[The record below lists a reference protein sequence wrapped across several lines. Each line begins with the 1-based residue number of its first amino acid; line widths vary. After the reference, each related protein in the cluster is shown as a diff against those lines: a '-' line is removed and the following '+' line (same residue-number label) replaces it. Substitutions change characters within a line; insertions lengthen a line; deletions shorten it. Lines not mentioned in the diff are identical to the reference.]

1 MTDEGAEKGASQT
14 PSTVAFNTPTPHF
27 DLQPLNLDPKVSPRG
42 HAPSEQQQ
50 QHLEED
56 RKRRLNAPH
65 LCLIIFIFFANFFF
79 IYIYFFLLL
88 RPGSE
93 AAVNIN
99 GLSGSDFL
107 SDVTVRKGSFA

>member
-65 LCLIIFIFFANFFF
+65 LCLIIFIFFANFFLY
-79 IYIYFFLLL
+79 IYIFFFFSDLVLRLLSILMDFLVLTFFLM
-88 RPGSE
+88 
-93 AAVNIN
+93 
-99 GLSGSDFL
+99 
-107 SDVTVRKGSFA
+107 

>member
-65 LCLIIFIFFANFFF
+65 FCFIIFIFFANFFLY
-79 IYIYFFLLL
+79 IYIFFFFFSDLVLRLLSILMDFLVLTFFLM
-88 RPGSE
+88 
-93 AAVNIN
+93 
-99 GLSGSDFL
+99 
-107 SDVTVRKGSFA
+107 